1 MDKLMA
7 DLKRQIIEQL
17 NLKDLKPEDIGDD
30 QPLFVEGL
38 GLDSIDALELIVLL
52 QQEYKIKLANAEEG
66 QTVFRSVRTMAQ
78 YIVEH
83 QAKTVQG

>member
-7 DLKRQIIEQL
+7 DLKEQIIGQL
-17 NLKDLKPEDIGDD
+17 NLQDIKPADIGDD

-52 QQEYKIKLANAEEG
+52 QQHYKIKLSNADDG
-66 QTVFRSVRTMAQ
+66 PKVFRSVRTMAE
-78 YIVEH
+78 YIRAH
-83 QAKTVQG
+83 QAQNV

>member
-7 DLKRQIIEQL
+7 DLKRQIIAQL
-17 NLKDLKPEDIGDD
+17 NLKDVRPEDIGDD
-30 QPLFVEGL
+30 QPLFVDGL

-66 QTVFRSVRTMAQ
+66 PAVFQTVRTMAH
-78 YIVEH
+78 YITAH
-83 QAKTVQG
+83 QGQTV

>member
-7 DLKRQIIEQL
+7 DLKEQIIAQL
-17 NLKDLKPEDIGDD
+17 NLQHIRPEQIGND

-52 QQEYKIKLANAEEG
+52 QQQYNIKINNAEDG
-66 QTVFRSVRTMAQ
+66 PKVFSSVRAMAE
-78 YIVEH
+78 YITAN
-83 QAKTVQG
+83 QRA